1 MAESQE
7 FDASVPDGIEVDDA
21 AAYFGVTESSDALH
35 SMLAMNQREAMVK
48 FFSLLSDIVLLPGEF
63 NFEAASERMQCE
75 GGEIYYLVAG
85 HLGLMSIQD
94 PLSRFIGQ
102 TDSMGESSSADA
114 SLTDEEKEK
123 LGGVADPMRFMK
135 ILAVGFTTG
144 GDSEFLKYLD
154 AMTSYI
160 NNPKDSK
167 ETLLQIC
174 NELDDSLDVDG
185 HVLPIPALASSSA
198 SASQID
204 TSLKVDTQESQPT
217 EHPED
222 VPLPSIAPLP
232 SNEEEKLESNDIPL
246 PPSNK
251 VELPK
256 VEVVE
261 AEPQKIESDK
271 QMERAT
277 QDAFAGAFTLGLN
290 DDMPQE
296 DVVEPTP
303 EDLLSTLAEEN
314 ETEEEDVQHVME
326 FEDPLQSQISFDEP
340 FVEPTE
346 PAQEEEFVSAA
357 ERFIAADT
365 DGSGAL
371 SVEELAEA
379 TGTSIEEAERLHKEA
394 DTDGDGTVSLGEFV
408 SSEAGEKA
416 QALPRPIAPVRK
428 PLGGQKPQ
436 QQPQQQPQ
444 PQQWQQQPQQW
455 QQQPQQW
462 QQQPQQWQ
470 QQPQQWQQPQP
481 TIRSG
486 VFCRGC
492 GIGLDPYW
500 RFCPVCGAPNQ

>member
-1 MAESQE
+1 MAEPQE

-35 SMLAMNQREAMVK
+35 SMLAMNQRDAMVK

-63 NFEAASERMQCE
+63 NFEAASDRMQCE

-85 HLGLMSIQD
+85 HLGLMSLQD
-94 PLSRFIGQ
+94 PLSRFIGE

-123 LGGVADPMRFMK
+123 LGGVADPMRLMK
-135 ILAVGFTTG
+135 ILAVGFSTG
-144 GDSEFLKYLD
+144 GDAEFLKYLD

-160 NNPKDSK
+160 NNPKESK
-167 ETLLQIC
+167 ETLLRIN
-174 NELDDSLDVDG
+174 NELDASLDVEG
-185 HVLPIPALASSSA
+185 HVLPIPTLASSTA

-204 TSLKVDTQESQPT
+204 ISLKVEMQESQST
-217 EHPED
+217 EPPED
-222 VPLPSIAPLP
+222 VPLPSSIPLP
-232 SNEEEKLESNDIPL
+232 SIEEETSESNDVPL
-246 PPSNK
+246 PSSNK

-261 AEPQKIESDK
+261 AETQKIESDK

-290 DDMPQE
+290 DDDPQE
-296 DVVEPTP
+296 DLTEPTT

-314 ETEEEDVQHVME
+314 ETEEEDVQHVLE
-326 FEDPLQSQISFDEP
+326 FEDPLQSQITIEEP
-340 FVEPTE
+340 SEEQIE

-428 PLGGQKPQ
+428 PLGGQQPQPQ
-436 QQPQQQPQ
+436 QQPQQQS
-444 PQQWQQQPQQW
+444 QQQPQQW

-492 GIGLDPYW
+492 G
-500 RFCPVCGAPNQ
+500 